1 MKTSKQK
8 RRSKIAFTL
17 VEILIAIGIVGLVL
31 TAIYST
37 WTAILRATKVGHD
50 AAAAVQRARI
60 TIRVLEDSL
69 GSCESFVQGQ
79 RYYSFVAE
87 NGNDATLSFVARLA
101 KSFPRGGKFGDLDV
115 RRITFSVESGDL
127 VVRQNPVLM
136 DMDDEEKGHP
146 LVLSKNV
153 KKFAMEFWDSRL
165 NDWVDEWKM
174 TNQIPKA
181 VKIDIQLAQN
191 EHGQGY
197 QEILRIISLPSVM
210 VQAAWQMGGALPGQP
225 PFGNPG
231 APGGPQPPTTIPPTR
246 PGQLPEIKPGR
257 Q

>member
-1 MKTSKQK
+1 MKTTRRKQ
-8 RRSKIAFTL
+8 RSKIAFTL
-17 VEILIAIGIVGLVL
+17 IEILIAIGIVGLVL

-37 WTAILRATKVGHD
+37 WTAILRASKVGLE
-50 AAAAVQRARI
+50 AAAAVQRSRI
-60 TIRVLEDSL
+60 AVRVLEDSL
-69 GSCESFVQGQ
+69 GSCQSFAQGQ

-127 VVRQNPVLM
+127 VMRQNPVLM
-136 DMDDEEKGHP
+136 EIDDEEKNHP
-146 LVLSKNV
+146 LVLSRNV

-165 NDWVDEWKM
+165 NEWVDEWKM

-181 VKIDIQLAQN
+181 VKIDMLLAQN
-191 EHGQGY
+191 EHGQGH

-210 VQAAWQMGGALPGQP
+210 VQAAWQMGGALGNQP
-225 PFGNPG
+225 PINNPG
-231 APGGPQPPTTIPPTR
+231 ITNRGPSWVPGGDGR
-246 PGQLPEIKPGR
+246 LPEFKPGR

>member
-1 MKTSKQK
+1 MKTPNQK

-37 WTAILRATKVGHD
+37 WTAILRASRVGLE
-50 AAAAVQRARI
+50 AAAAVQRSRI
-60 TIRVLEDSL
+60 TVRVLEDSL
-69 GSCESFVQGQ
+69 GSCQSFAQGQ

-115 RRITFSVESGDL
+115 RRITFSVESGTL
-127 VVRQNPVLM
+127 VMRQNPVLM
-136 DMDDEEKGHP
+136 EIDDEEKTHP
-146 LVLSKNV
+146 LVLAKNV
-153 KKFAMEFWDSRL
+153 KKFAMEFWDPKL
-165 NDWVDEWKM
+165 NDWTDEWKM

-181 VKIDIQLAQN
+181 VKIDMQLAQN
-191 EHGQGY
+191 EKSQSY
-197 QEILRIISLPSVM
+197 QEIMRIISLPSVM
-210 VQAAWQMGGALPGQP
+210 VQAAWQMGGAMPGQP

-231 APGGPQPPTTIPPTR
+231 GPGGPQPPTTIPPTR

-257 Q
+257 P